1 MPTIIN
7 SKTQVSTHL
16 SNTIKNLTH
25 FIIH

>member
-16 SNTIKNLTH
+16 SNTIKKLTH